1 MTAYEEAIRET
12 AAPHAPWYIIPAD
25 EQWESRALVG
35 RLLREQLQALGLK
48 HPTLNETGV
57 TELKAAKALLMRE
70 KKQ

>member
-1 MTAYEEAIRET
+1 MAAYEDAIRET

-48 HPTLNETGV
+48 HPKLPKEALAGLQTA
-57 TELKAAKALLMRE
+57 KAALLAE
-70 KKQ
+70 KK